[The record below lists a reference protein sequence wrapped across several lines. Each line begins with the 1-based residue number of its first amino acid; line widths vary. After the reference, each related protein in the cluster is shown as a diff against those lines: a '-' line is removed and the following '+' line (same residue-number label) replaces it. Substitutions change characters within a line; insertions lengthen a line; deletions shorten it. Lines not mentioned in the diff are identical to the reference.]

1 MKRFGFDW
9 ENNRALKFDDY
20 FKFPLVLNM
29 EPYTLDSVNK
39 RESLLEHDDLIK
51 TINGNSHKENLINS
65 SPSTGNSTGKIL
77 SVFIDFHLIFVLF
90 LLI

>member
-29 EPYTLDSVNK
+29 EPYTLDGVNK
-39 RESLLEHDDLIK
+39 RESLLEHDDLVK
-51 TINGNSHKENLINS
+51 AINGSSHKESLINS
-65 SPSTGNSTGKIL
+65 AANSNHISGRIKVSLFSLEHRI
-77 SVFIDFHLIFVLF
+77 SFH
-90 LLI
+90 